1 MEAFGKFS
9 FGTLLWVLSVLLE
22 GFVFMKLWSWF
33 ISPTFGVD
41 PINQVQSI
49 GVMLV
54 YSYIKTKSPDTEDF
68 TFEVFLRKI
77 VEAFFTGIMVLV
89 IGYIVSLFM

>member
-9 FGTLLWVLSVLLE
+9 LGTLLLVLSVLLE

-41 PINQVQSI
+41 PITQVQSI
-49 GVMLV
+49 GVILV
-54 YSYIKTKSPDTEDF
+54 YSYIKTKSPKTEDF
-68 TFEVFLRKI
+68 TFEKFLGKI
-77 VEAFFTGIMVLV
+77 AEVILLGLMILG